1 MRAGFDNLSSLT
13 LQRLTVIVEP
23 ALKILK
29 IELLYFPIY
38 RGNR

>member
-1 MRAGFDNLSSLT
+1 MRAELDNLSSLT
-13 LQRLTVIVEP
+13 LQCLTGIVEP

-38 RGNR
+38 RGKK